1 MSNAVPQVGVVQLK
15 EQLGDFGV
23 IFLEKET
30 STATF
35 SYQQHRV
42 DDGEIVLYI
51 QRGINCLKQH

>member
-1 MSNAVPQVGVVQLK
+1 VPQVGVVQLK

-51 QRGINCLKQH
+51 QRSIDCLKQH